1 MSSFRLSPL
10 VLLSAVSDG
19 YLAYDVRTGQLHRFN
34 PIAALVVELCIA
46 GRSLAQIE
54 RDLRSSLPECDWTSF
69 ASWIDTAVEAGWLES
84 GSSADGVAAPT
95 AQALTKLASELR
107 EGDRVAAAYVCQQ
120 HAAQLTP
127 DDPDVWYELGE
138 LAHIMDLR
146 DEARAA
152 YERCDALRP
161 GNAEVEHL
169 LVALR
174 DGPVPPRASDRYL
187 RSLYSRFSSFYDDSM
202 VGELEYRAPALL
214 GSAVA
219 SVLGA
224 RANLDV
230 LDLGCGTGLAAAQL
244 RARARR
250 LVGVDLS
257 DSMIEVARRRGSYD
271 ALHVAEVTAF
281 LAHDDHDAFH
291 LITACDTLIYFGDL
305 RQVIVP
311 ASRWLRPGGLIAFTV
326 ERSDLAPFQLTD
338 SGRFAHH
345 VNHVREVADESALT
359 VVSVDEAVLRYE
371 YGDAVDGLVAVLKA
385 PDEVSATSLSA
396 SQSAAA
402 DCLL

>member
-1 MSSFRLSPL
+1 MSSLRLSPSL
-10 VLLSAVSDG
+10 LLSAVGDG

-54 RDLRSSLPECDWTSF
+54 QDLRSSMPECNWSAY
-69 ASWIDTAVEAGWLES
+69 ASWINMAVEAGWLES
-84 GSSADGVAAPT
+84 EPPADGVAAPT
-95 AQALTKLASELR
+95 ADALSKLASELR
-107 EGDRVAAAYVCQQ
+107 EEDRVAAAYVCQQ
-120 HAAQLTP
+120 HAAQLAP
-127 DDPDVWYELGE
+127 DNPDVWYELGE
-138 LAHIMDLR
+138 LAHIMDRR

-152 YERCDALRP
+152 YERCDELRP
-161 GNAEVEHL
+161 GDAEVEHL

-174 DGPVPPRASDRYL
+174 DGPAPSRASDRYL

-202 VGELEYRAPALL
+202 VDDLEYRAPALL
-214 GSAVA
+214 GRAVA
-219 SVLGA
+219 SAVGT
-224 RANLDV
+224 RADLDV

-244 RARARR
+244 RGRARR

-257 DSMIEVARRRGSYD
+257 NSMIEVARRRGSYD

-281 LAHDDHDAFH
+281 LAHDARDAFH

-311 ASRWLRPGGLIAFTV
+311 ATRWLRPGGLIAFTV

-345 VNHVREVADESALT
+345 VDHVREVAGESALT
-359 VVSVDEAVLRYE
+359 VVSVDDAVLRYE
-371 YGDAVDGLVAVLKA
+371 YGSAVDGLVVVLKA
-385 PDEVSATSLSA
+385 SDEASATSPSA
-396 SQSAAA
+396 SQFAAT
-402 DCLL
+402 DCVP